1 MTLAVGSSVEEGGW
15 VFNVVLREQRLCGVS
30 VAAIL
35 RAEAALV
42 RDRCHT
48 AFMAV
53 AFNATV
59 TTGDG
64 PAVNHMMRK
73 WMAGALAALLLA
85 LAFDVSAA
93 PVVLISID
101 GLRPDD
107 LYADGKDAVALPNL
121 QALVREGSHA
131 RRVRGVL
138 PTLTYPSHA
147 TLITGVAPNKHGI
160 GSNLTFD
167 PEFKNQI
174 GWYWY
179 ASDFKVG
186 TLWQAAKRAGRTTA
200 NVHWPV
206 SVGAP
211 VDANLPQ
218 IWRTGTADDRK
229 LLAALATPGLLPM
242 LEAELGIYPDGID
255 ETVEGD
261 ERRARFAARLFER
274 RKPGFM
280 TVYLAGLDHEEHRH
294 GAGSAEA
301 RDALVRLD
309 RAVGELIDALRRTDP
324 ETVVALV
331 SDHGFSPLHKDVNL
345 FGAFIQAGLVSVDA
359 KAQVTDWK
367 AAVWPSAGSAAVVLR
382 NPQDAELRRQV
393 VALLQSIA
401 ANPANGIDEVLDAQG
416 IERLGGTRADYMVLF
431 KPGYQIGRDPA
442 APMLADSSYRG
453 MHGYSPAVEDMDAV
467 FVIAGK
473 GVPKRALGKIDMR
486 DIAPTLAHVMGATL
500 PEAEGRS
507 LLP

>member
-1 MTLAVGSSVEEGGW
+1 M
-15 VFNVVLREQRLCGVS
+15 
-30 VAAIL
+30 
-35 RAEAALV
+35 
-42 RDRCHT
+42 
-48 AFMAV
+48 
-53 AFNATV
+53 
-59 TTGDG
+59 GDG
-64 PAVNHMMRK
+64 PAVNDMMRT
-73 WMAGALAALLLA
+73 WMIRTLTALLLGA
-85 LAFDVSAA
+85 MAFGVSAA
-93 PVVLISID
+93 PLVLISID
-101 GLRPDD
+101 GLRPAD
-107 LYADGKDAVALPNL
+107 LYDEGKDALPLPNL
-121 QALVREGSHA
+121 RALVSEGSHA
-131 RRVRGVL
+131 RQVRGVL

-147 TLITGVAPNKHGI
+147 TLITGVSPARHGI

-186 TLWQAAKRAGRTTA
+186 TLWQAAKRAGRITA

-211 VDANLPQ
+211 VDVNLPQ

-229 LLAALATPGLLPM
+229 LLAALATPGLLPE
-242 LEAELGIYPDGID
+242 LEAELGAYPDGID
-255 ETVEGD
+255 ESVEGD
-261 ERRARFAARLFER
+261 ERRIRFAARLFER

-301 RDALVRLD
+301 HEALKRLD
-309 RAVGELIDALRRTDP
+309 RALGDLIGALRRTDA

-331 SDHGFSPLHKDVNL
+331 SDHGFSPLQKDVNL
-345 FGAFIQAGLVSVDA
+345 FGAFIQAGMISVDA
-359 KAQVTDWK
+359 KAQVTGWK
-367 AAVWPSAGSAAVVLR
+367 ASLWPAAGSAAVVLR
-382 NPQDAELRRQV
+382 DPQDSGVRRQV
-393 VALLQSIA
+393 AELLRSIA
-401 ANPANGIDEVLDAQG
+401 ATPENGVAEILDAQG
-416 IERLGGTRADYMVLF
+416 IERLGGAHADYMVLF

-453 MHGYSPAVEDMDAV
+453 MHGYSPDLEDMDAV
-467 FVIAGK
+467 FVVSGR
-473 GVPKRALGKIDMR
+473 GVPKRSLGKIDMR
-486 DIAPTLAHVMGATL
+486 DIAPTLAGLMGTTL

>member
-1 MTLAVGSSVEEGGW
+1 MT
-15 VFNVVLREQRLCGVS
+15 
-30 VAAIL
+30 
-35 RAEAALV
+35 
-42 RDRCHT
+42 
-48 AFMAV
+48 
-53 AFNATV
+53 
-59 TTGDG
+59 
-64 PAVNHMMRK
+64 RK
-73 WMAGALAALLLA
+73 WLIGALTALLLGA
-85 LAFDVSAA
+85 AAFGVSAA
-93 PVVLISID
+93 PLVLISID

-107 LYADGKDAVALPNL
+107 LYADGEAAAPLPNL
-121 QALVREGSHA
+121 RALVRDGSHA
-131 RRVRGVL
+131 SRVRGVL

-147 TLITGVAPNKHGI
+147 TLITGVSPGRHGV

-186 TLWQAAKRAGRTTA
+186 TLWQAAKRSGRTTA

-206 SVGAP
+206 SVGAA

-242 LEAELGIYPDGID
+242 LEADLGAYPDGID
-255 ETVEGD
+255 ESVEGD
-261 ERRARFAARLFER
+261 ERRVRFAARLFES

-309 RAVGELIDALRRTDP
+309 RAVGDLIGALRRTDAD
-324 ETVVALV
+324 TMVALV
-331 SDHGFSPLHKDVNL
+331 SDHGFSPLQKDVNL
-345 FGAFIQAGLVSVDA
+345 FGAFIQAGLITVDA

-367 AAVWPSAGSAAVVLR
+367 AAIWPSAGSAAVVLR
-382 NPQDAELRRQV
+382 DPQDAVVRKQVVELLRR
-393 VALLQSIA
+393 IA
-401 ANPANGIDEVLDAQG
+401 ASPDNGIAEILDAQG
-416 IERLGGTRADYMVLF
+416 IERLGGAHADYMVLF
-431 KPGYQIGRDPA
+431 ERGYQIGRDPK
-442 APMLADSSYRG
+442 APLLADSGYRG
-453 MHGYSPAVEDMDAV
+453 MHGYSPNSEDMDAV
-467 FVIAGK
+467 FVVAGK
-473 GVPKRALGKIDMR
+473 GVPQRALGKIDMR
-486 DIAPTLAHVMGATL
+486 DIAPTLAHLMGTTL

>member
-1 MTLAVGSSVEEGGW
+1 MGSDVIEESDGQQPPSYAG
-15 VFNVVLREQRLCGVS
+15 
-30 VAAIL
+30 AACI
-35 RAEAALV
+35 
-42 RDRCHT
+42 RDECHT
-48 AFMAV
+48 PFIAI
-53 AFNATV
+53 AFNATA
-59 TTGDG
+59 TTGGDQ
-64 PAVNHMMRK
+64 AVND
-73 WMAGALAALLLA
+73 MARNWLIGALTALLLGA
-85 LAFDVSAA
+85 SAFGVSAA
-93 PVVLISID
+93 PLVLISID

-107 LYADGKDAVALPNL
+107 LYAEGKDAMALPNL

-147 TLITGVAPNKHGI
+147 TLITGVSPARHGI

-167 PEFKNQI
+167 PEFKNQV

-186 TLWQAAKRAGRTTA
+186 TLWQAAKRTGRTTA

-242 LEAELGIYPDGID
+242 LEAELGAYPDGID
-255 ETVEGD
+255 ESVEGD
-261 ERRARFAARLFER
+261 ERRVRFAARLFEH

-294 GAGSAEA
+294 GAGSTEA
-301 RDALVRLD
+301 RDALLRLD
-309 RAVGELIDALRRTDP
+309 RAVGDLIGALRRTDAD
-324 ETVVALV
+324 TVVALV
-331 SDHGFSPLHKDVNL
+331 SDHGFSSLQKDVNL
-345 FGAFIQAGLVSVDA
+345 FGAFIEAGMISVDA

-367 AAVWPSAGSAAVVLR
+367 AAIWPSAGSAAVVLR
-382 NPQDAELRRQV
+382 NPQDAAVRRQV
-393 VALLQSIA
+393 VELLQSIA
-401 ANPANGIDEVLDAQG
+401 ANPDNGIAEILDAQG
-416 IERLGGTRADYMVLF
+416 IEKRGGARADYMVLF
-431 KPGYQIGRDPA
+431 KTGYQIGRDPK
-442 APMLADSSYRG
+442 APMLADSTYRG
-453 MHGYSPAVEDMDAV
+453 MHGYSPDLPDMDAV
-467 FVIAGK
+467 FVVAGK
-473 GVPKRALGKIDMR
+473 GVPKRAFGKIDMR